1 MIQNKLV
8 VGKMED
14 ETGGVAV
21 EEFIGL
27 RPNMYSFLVDDSGE
41 CEWKCCCHH
50 KSWWIQRCFVQ

>member
-27 RPNMYSFLVDDSGE
+27 RPNMYLFLVDDSGE
-41 CEWKCCCHH
+41 CE
-50 KSWWIQRCFVQ
+50 